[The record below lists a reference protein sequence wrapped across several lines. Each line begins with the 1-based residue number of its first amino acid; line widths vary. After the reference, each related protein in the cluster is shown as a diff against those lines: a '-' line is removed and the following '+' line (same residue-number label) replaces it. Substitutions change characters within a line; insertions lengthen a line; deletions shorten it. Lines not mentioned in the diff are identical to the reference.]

1 MSHSKVKVKCNLTCS
16 SCDSWIDFAK
26 SGCVNSWAEVQTD
39 DFHFVCR
46 GCMTVKYLQE
56 QVIELR
62 HMILMMTGQGET
74 EESRGGE
81 NDESRGGETEESR
94 GGETE
99 ESRGG
104 ETEESRGGENEESR
118 GSENEENRGGE
129 NKESSGNVREKAG
142 KKKKDGKRKNVQQK
156 EDNRVSE
163 EGLSGDRMVEDNKS
177 REKVKNVDQKKKDD
191 RRQRMQQKRGKR
203 VSGEGLPGGKT
214 VEVDDMRERG
224 HTSSVQQERSFAG
237 VVSQGKAR
245 VFMGDS
251 IIRNV
256 DKIVNRDDIS
266 VCLPGAKVE
275 DIAEKAGQV
284 MGGGTGGAVLV
295 HVGTNNAE
303 KEGTS
308 AIACKYRR
316 LIKTLKEARVGQ
328 IVLSG
333 ILPIVGGRG
342 EEYRNCR
349 RMAINTQVQKVCM
362 EEGIGFVDMWL
373 NFAGRGDFFMRDG
386 LHLTGKGAA
395 VLGCE
400 FVRVVDEGTGT
411 IKGTG
416 TIN

>member
-1 MSHSKVKVKCNLTCS
+1 MAPCKRQVKAKRNLICS

-26 SGCVNSWAEVQTD
+26 SGCVNSWAEVQAD

-46 GCMTVKYLQE
+46 GCTTVKYLQE

-62 HMILMMTGQGET
+62 RMILMMTGQGET
-74 EESRGGE
+74 EVNSGGE

-104 ETEESRGGENEESR
+104 ETEESRGGETEESR
-118 GSENEENRGGE
+118 GGETEESRGGETEESRGGETEE

-142 KKKKDGKRKNVQQK
+142 K
-156 EDNRVSE
+156 
-163 EGLSGDRMVEDNKS
+163 
-177 REKVKNVDQKKKDD
+177 KKKDD

-214 VEVDDMRERG
+214 VKVDDRRERG
-224 HTSSVQQERSFAG
+224 HTSSVQQERSFAD

-245 VFMGDS
+245 KARIFMGDS
-251 IIRNV
+251 IVTKV
-256 DKIVNRDDIS
+256 DKIVNRGDDIT

-295 HVGTNNAE
+295 HVGTNNAD

-308 AIACKYRR
+308 AIIGKYRR
-316 LIKTLKEARVGQ
+316 LIKTLKEAQVGQ

-333 ILPIVGGRG
+333 ILPIMGGRG

-362 EEGIGFVDMWL
+362 EEGVGYVDMWL
-373 NFAGRGDFFMRDG
+373 NFVGRGDFFMRDG

-395 VLGCE
+395 VLACE

-411 IKGTG
+411 IDYL
-416 TIN
+416 N

>member
-1 MSHSKVKVKCNLTCS
+1 MAPCKRQVKAKRNLICS

-26 SGCVNSWAEVQTD
+26 SGCVNSWAEVQAD

-46 GCMTVKYLQE
+46 GCTTVKYLQE

-62 HMILMMTGQGET
+62 RMMLMMTGQGET
-74 EESRGGE
+74 EVSRSGE

-94 GGETE
+94 GNETE

-104 ETEESRGGENEESR
+104 ETEESRDGETEESR
-118 GSENEENRGGE
+118 GGETEE

-142 KKKKDGKRKNVQQK
+142 K
-156 EDNRVSE
+156 
-163 EGLSGDRMVEDNKS
+163 
-177 REKVKNVDQKKKDD
+177 KKKDD

-214 VEVDDMRERG
+214 VKVDDMRERG
-224 HTSSVQQERSFAG
+224 HTSSVQQERSFAD
-237 VVSQGKAR
+237 VVSQGKARKAR

-251 IIRNV
+251 IIRKV
-256 DKIVNRDDIS
+256 DKIVNRGDDIT
-266 VCLPGAKVE
+266 VCLQGAKVE

-295 HVGTNNAE
+295 HVGTNNAD

-308 AIACKYRR
+308 AIIGKYRR

-333 ILPIVGGRG
+333 ILPIMGGRG

-362 EEGIGFVDMWL
+362 EEGVGFVDMWL
-373 NFAGRGDFFMRDG
+373 NFVGRGDFFMRDG
-386 LHLTGKGAA
+386 FHLTGKGAA
-395 VLGCE
+395 VLACE

-411 IKGTG
+411 IDYL
-416 TIN
+416 N